1 MEYYMAEDDRMELQR
16 EWRQIV
22 LHKLDSL
29 EKGQKVVEDKLVSFV
44 MTTTRSDDFEILT
57 NRVRNLEETKVKALA
72 AWAVIQ
78 GLSVAAAWLVSV
90 MLQK

>member
-1 MEYYMAEDDRMELQR
+1 MAEDDRMELQR